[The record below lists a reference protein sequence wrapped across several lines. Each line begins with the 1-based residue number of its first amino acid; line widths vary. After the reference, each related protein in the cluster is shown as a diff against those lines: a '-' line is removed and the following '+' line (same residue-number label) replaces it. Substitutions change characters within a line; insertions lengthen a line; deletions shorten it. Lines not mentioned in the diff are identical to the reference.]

1 MLDDGQS
8 SEAIFN
14 FMKGPP
20 GAIDPMLAPDGTGGQ
35 PAGQLPDLWRPAFQP
50 IPRTQIPTSHPA
62 RLTADQLTRTHDV
75 PRVHGNAPS
84 TYASMHE
91 LFDEGDLAQSIE
103 HERPTDTISMMG
115 NPSGARGV
123 PMSHGNTPS
132 VQADTPMIQDT
143 DVMRNYSEPMNH
155 GFNLA
160 GFGDPDAKHQVT
172 PTIETTEP
180 THQPDKSN
188 ERPRKV
194 PRVDREVTPGGSTRK
209 PGPRCAACVK
219 SHKRCVHR
227 VQMSP
232 TPQPSLATFFATP
245 GATANHSFTSGAS
258 NGNTTAVPT
267 LLEPFSP
274 LSRQA
279 GLPTPT
285 TQPKK
290 AATARRKR

>member
-14 FMKGPP
+14 FMRGPP

-160 GFGDPDAKHQVT
+160 GFGDRSDSRRQYPEARPSLRSMRQISQEMRPPRADVAYTATVSRNILRHTWCYCQPFFHEWCLQWQHHSGPDFARAFLSVEQTGRLADAHYAAEEGGYG
-172 PTIETTEP
+172 ETQALVLTRKLLLSREP
-180 THQPDKSN
+180 Y
-188 ERPRKV
+188 
-194 PRVDREVTPGGSTRK
+194 REVK
-209 PGPRCAACVK
+209 CCE
-219 SHKRCVHR
+219 C
-227 VQMSP
+227 
-232 TPQPSLATFFATP
+232 
-245 GATANHSFTSGAS
+245 
-258 NGNTTAVPT
+258 
-267 LLEPFSP
+267 
-274 LSRQA
+274 
-279 GLPTPT
+279 
-285 TQPKK
+285 
-290 AATARRKR
+290 RRI